1 MQNATM
7 NVRTLLALCLLASV
21 AASRLGAGKSCAD
34 VGKAS
39 MLKHGTHGRD
49 YCRACMG
56 WRGCSWCPQYSTTR
70 GGSITGKCRSATS
83 GILTASDQCDEAWM
97 TASGF
102 RGTDANQAQCDK
114 VYNEDDG
121 SHKAQKASMRKAHK
135 ALLYSSSLLTSDI
148 DADVHQGM
156 GTTQAQIREEN
167 EYVAAMKKRESG
179 AAAFCDVEE
188 NLESGVSRRGSSL
201 TRAERVERCKQGYN
215 SNHVP
220 PKQPAFMKGRKKDGS
235 YKSQLEKNWEDLV

>member
-1 MQNATM
+1 
-7 NVRTLLALCLLASV
+7 
-21 AASRLGAGKSCAD
+21 
-34 VGKAS
+34 
-39 MLKHGTHGRD
+39 
-49 YCRACMG
+49 
-56 WRGCSWCPQYSTTR
+56 
-70 GGSITGKCRSATS
+70 
-83 GILTASDQCDEAWM
+83 M
-97 TASGF
+97 TASGIRF
-102 RGTDANQAQCDK
+102 TDANQAQCDK

-121 SHKAQKASMRKAHK
+121 NHKAQKASMRKAHK

-188 NLESGVSRRGSSL
+188 NLERSRCSPPHEAVRSSC
-201 TRAERVERCKQGYN
+201 TVKQCIRGYN

-235 YKSQLEKNWEDLV
+235 YKSQLEKNWEDLVGL

>member
-49 YCRACMG
+49 HCRACMG
-56 WRGCSWCPQYSTTR
+56 WSGCSWCPQYSTTR

-97 TASGF
+97 TASGIRF
-102 RGTDANQAQCDK
+102 TDANQAQCDE

-167 EYVAAMKKRESG
+167 EYVAAMKKRKSD
-179 AAAFCDVEE
+179 ATAFCNVEE
-188 NLESGVSRRGSSL
+188 NLDPQCTAS
-201 TRAERVERCKQGYN
+201 TMHCVERCKQGYN